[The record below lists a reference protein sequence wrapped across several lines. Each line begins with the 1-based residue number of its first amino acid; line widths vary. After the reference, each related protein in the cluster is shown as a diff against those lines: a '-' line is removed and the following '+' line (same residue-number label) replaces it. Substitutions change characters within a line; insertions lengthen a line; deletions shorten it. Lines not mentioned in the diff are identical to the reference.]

1 MAAAAVEASEVV
13 LAVVA
18 SEEVL
23 AVEEVVVDLTEVAA
37 AVVAAAEDADVG
49 NLRTINQRPK
59 DTIQT
64 YNTILLELEEHNF
77 FLTSCVYNVFS
88 SSIIPCG

>member
-13 LAVVA
+13 LAAVA

-23 AVEEVVVDLTEVAA
+23 DVEVVVDSIEVAA
-37 AVVAAAEDADVG
+37 AVVAAAEDVDVG

-77 FLTSCVYNVFS
+77 FVTSCVYNVLS
-88 SSIIPCG
+88 SSNIPCG